1 MQLSRLVFSSL
12 MLTCIATAHA
22 AQYGDQLGRCLVE
35 HAGQNDTKIL
45 TQWAFVTVGQ
55 TQAAREI
62 VTIDKAT
69 QNRVSSQAQS
79 VVLRL
84 LGKDCA
90 AEALKATLY
99 EGKNGIPNGIKYAV
113 TFHLTEEMSTQA
125 VDALIA
131 QIANLKTP

>member
-1 MQLSRLVFSSL
+1 MRLSRLFLSAIL
-12 MLTCIATAHA
+12 LGAITTAQA
-22 AQYGDQLGRCLVE
+22 GQYGDQLGRCLVE
-35 HAGQNDTKIL
+35 HAGQSDTKIL

-69 QNRVSSQAQS
+69 QNRVSSKAQA

-99 EGKNGIPNGIKYAV
+99 EGKDGIPNGIKYAV

-125 VDALIA
+125 VDSLISK
-131 QIANLKTP
+131 IANLKTP